1 LEHKSLF
8 KLSARRRGRATTAT
22 GHPLEFFTLLV
33 GQRVVE
39 SKIGL
44 GVDCLKLAGEGADD
58 RGELVDFGVG
68 GVATGGVA
76 EGAAGLIE
84 TVFERLG
91 VAVGVVENREG
102 LTALGFGEIEAAREV
117 MDAAFSERFLVVPR
131 ASGLSQ
137 KREGGEEGGE
147 D

>member
-1 LEHKSLF
+1 M
-8 KLSARRRGRATTAT
+8 
-22 GHPLEFFTLLV
+22 
-33 GQRVVE
+33 E

-44 GVDCLKLAGEGADD
+44 GIDRLKLAGEGADD

-76 EGAAGLIE
+76 EGAAGLVE
-84 TVFERLG
+84 TIFERLG
-91 VAVGVVENREG
+91 AAVGVVENREG
-102 LTALGFGEIEAAREV
+102 LATLGFGEIEAAREV
-117 MDAAFSERFLVVPR
+117 MDATFGEGFLVVPW